1 VGVYVPVYAMHP
13 TSPQLITGPGMMW
26 MHVMGRLTPNLPPGT
41 ADTRLREGWAQIDK
55 ADQPRRGDNTRPEH
69 MVLEDGSHGY
79 SEVRIGFSRP
89 LVVLMGLVGIIFLIA
104 CGNIATLLFVRASRR
119 TGELAVRIAL
129 GATRAALV
137 RQWMA
142 ECLLLALIGG
152 LAGLL
157 AARWITD
164 VLLQFVPE
172 INRDALRFQAGPE
185 VLLFTTGIS
194 VAAAGLFGWLP
205 TVRASRVNPNDVL
218 RTSGPSGAAS
228 RGRVAEMVLAAQLA
242 ASLVL
247 VVGALLF
254 TQTLWHL
261 NHQGAGYDRQT
272 VVYASPDFFGAG
284 YPRERMP
291 EAMTQIM
298 ERVRSSPLFVRVAV
312 GPVLSVGA
320 GGWGWVRVPGYVF
333 GAAEE
338 NVAFGHFVSPGY
350 FGTVSIPLLA
360 GRDFE
365 ERDAKKDPAPVIVSD
380 KLARH
385 YFGIARAAVGKRFS
399 YGPMPPFEIVGVVA
413 DIIDGPLR
421 TGAKE
426 IIYWPISGTSPDTIL
441 ARLAPGV
448 DVRAAEAE
456 LRASI
461 AAGARAKAV
470 PVKSGRLED
479 AVQESLRDDRLV
491 GELAVALGLLGVL
504 LASIGLF
511 GAVAHWAAGRTREIA
526 IRLTLGATRGHIAG
540 LVFRR
545 SLAMIGLGVVAGVPF
560 AIAAAVL
567 IQPLLF
573 GVTPRDALTHAT
585 AIAVL
590 VAAGLLAACWPA
602 WRAPRVNA
610 LEVLR
615 WE

>member
-1 VGVYVPVYAMHP
+1 
-13 TSPQLITGPGMMW
+13 
-26 MHVMGRLTPNLPPGT
+26 
-41 ADTRLREGWAQIDK
+41 
-55 ADQPRRGDNTRPEH
+55 
-69 MVLEDGSHGY
+69 
-79 SEVRIGFSRP
+79 
-89 LVVLMGLVGIIFLIA
+89 
-104 CGNIATLLFVRASRR
+104 
-119 TGELAVRIAL
+119 
-129 GATRAALV
+129 
-137 RQWMA
+137 
-142 ECLLLALIGG
+142 
-152 LAGLL
+152 
-157 AARWITD
+157 
-164 VLLQFVPE
+164 
-172 INRDALRFQAGPE
+172 
-185 VLLFTTGIS
+185 
-194 VAAAGLFGWLP
+194 
-205 TVRASRVNPNDVL
+205 
-218 RTSGPSGAAS
+218 
-228 RGRVAEMVLAAQLA
+228 
-242 ASLVL
+242 
-247 VVGALLF
+247 
-254 TQTLWHL
+254 
-261 NHQGAGYDRQT
+261 
-272 VVYASPDFFGAG
+272 
-284 YPRERMP
+284 
-291 EAMTQIM
+291 
-298 ERVRSSPLFVRVAV
+298 VRVAV

-590 VAAGLLAACWPA
+590 VAAALLAACWPA